1 MKALTNEEYNKYLK
15 QLQSKIDSMPY
26 SYYIEYATWIISDNS
41 WSIFY
46 YYPLEKVVV
55 ITSEGTYQEITI
67 EHAKMIIATFKHL
80 ETDYTFIEGVNE
92 NMLERKRKLGIL
104 ENAIKEAIV
113 LLEKEGINSKQKA
126 KELLEKSLDEYYTYK
141 R

>member
-1 MKALTNEEYNKYLK
+1 MKALTNKEYNEYLK
-15 QLQSKIDSMPY
+15 QLQNKIDSMPY
-26 SYYIEYATWIISDNS
+26 SYYIEYATWIISDDS

-67 EHAKMIIATFKHL
+67 EHAKMVIETLKILK
-80 ETDYTFIEGVNE
+80 TDYICIECE
-92 NMLERKRKLGIL
+92 NKNMFDRKRKLEAL
-104 ENAIKEAIV
+104 TKSIKEAID

>member
-1 MKALTNEEYNKYLK
+1 MKTLTNEEYNECLK

-26 SYYIEYATWIISDNS
+26 SYYIEYATWIISDDS

-55 ITSEGTYQEITI
+55 VTSEGTYQEITT
-67 EHAKMIIATFKHL
+67 EHAKMIIATFNHL
-80 ETDYTFIEGVNE
+80 ETDYIRIEGINE

-104 ENAIKEAIV
+104 ENAIKEAIL
-113 LLEKEGINSKQKA
+113 LLEVEGINSKQKA
-126 KELLEKSLDEYYTYK
+126 KKLLEKSLDEYYTYK